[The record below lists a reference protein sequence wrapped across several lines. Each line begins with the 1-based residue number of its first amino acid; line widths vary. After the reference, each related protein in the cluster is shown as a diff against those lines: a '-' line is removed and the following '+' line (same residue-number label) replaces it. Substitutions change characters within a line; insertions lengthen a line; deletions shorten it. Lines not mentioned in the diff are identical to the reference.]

1 MRITVVNARAL
12 AASLISAAATAQAA
26 SQTDFDILDTLAA
39 VDDAARAQLVAAIAA
54 ADNQSDG

>member
-1 MRITVVNARAL
+1 VNARAL